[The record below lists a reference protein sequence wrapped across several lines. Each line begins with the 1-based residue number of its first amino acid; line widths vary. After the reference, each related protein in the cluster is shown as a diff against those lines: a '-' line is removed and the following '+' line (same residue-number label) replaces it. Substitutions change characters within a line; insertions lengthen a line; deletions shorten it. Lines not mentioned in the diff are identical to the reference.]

1 MLSGGAVPG
10 GPHIDA
16 ARAGALIAERFP
28 DLAALPVTPLGAGT
42 DHAAFDVGGRAVV
55 RFGTGGES
63 AEALLREARL
73 TAMLAPLLDLAIPE
87 FRWLAP
93 PAQGDTPAMSGAP
106 RLPGTPAIAWDGA
119 LSTRACGPPVGAALA
134 VLHGLDPA
142 RFARIGVPED
152 LEPDLSD
159 WRDDALDDLDAVGV
173 LGALTPQEG
182 ADLERILVRPL
193 TAAGVRPR
201 LLHGDLA
208 AEHVLLHDD
217 GTPVAVIDWSDACLG
232 DPARDLGGL
241 LHWGGAPLL
250 AAAVTAYGPLPT
262 AVVERAHWYAACRAV
277 ADIRFGA
284 ERGLP
289 VYVAA
294 GRTAL
299 THLAAM

>member
-1 MLSGGAVPG
+1 MVPG

-42 DHAAFDVGGRAVV
+42 DHAAFDAGGRAVV
-55 RFGTGGES
+55 RFGMGGES
-63 AEALLREARL
+63 ADALMREARL
-73 TAMLAPLLDLAIPE
+73 TGMLAPLLDLAVPE

-93 PAQGDTPAMSGAP
+93 PGHADTPAMGGYPRLAGAP
-106 RLPGTPAIAWDGA
+106 AIVWDGA
-119 LSTRACGPPVGAALA
+119 LSTRACGPPMGAALR
-134 VLHGLDPA
+134 VLHELDPA
-142 RFARIGVPED
+142 PFARIGVPED

-159 WRDDALDDLDAVGV
+159 WRDDALEDLDAVGV

-182 ADLERILVRPL
+182 ADLEAILVRPL

-208 AEHVLLHDD
+208 AEHVLLDEA

-250 AAAVTAYGPLPT
+250 AAAATAYGPLPT
-262 AVVERAHWYAACRAV
+262 ALVERAHWYAACRAV

-284 ERGLP
+284 ERALP

-294 GRTAL
+294 GRAAL
-299 THLAAM
+299 GHLAAM

>member
-1 MLSGGAVPG
+1 MPG
-10 GPHIDA
+10 GPHIDG

-42 DHAAFDVGGRAVV
+42 GHAAFDAGGRAVV
-55 RFGTGGES
+55 RFGIDGES

-73 TAMLAPLLDLAIPE
+73 TAMLAPLLDLSVPE

-93 PAQGDTPAMSGAP
+93 PAPGDTPAMGGYP
-106 RLPGTPAIAWDGA
+106 RLPGEPAIAWDGA
-119 LSTRACGPPVGAALA
+119 LSTRACGPPVGAALR
-134 VLHGLDPA
+134 VLHALDPA
-142 RFARIGVPED
+142 PFARIGVPED

-173 LGALTPQEG
+173 LGALSPQEG

-193 TAAGVRPR
+193 TAAVRPR

-208 AEHVLLHDD
+208 AEHVLLDD
-217 GTPVAVIDWSDACLG
+217 GGIPVALIDWSDACLG
-232 DPARDLGGL
+232 DPARDLAGL

-250 AAAVTAYGPLPT
+250 AAAATAYGPLST
-262 AVVERAHWYAACRAV
+262 AVVERAGWYAACRAV

-294 GRTAL
+294 GRAAL
-299 THLAAM
+299 AHLAAM